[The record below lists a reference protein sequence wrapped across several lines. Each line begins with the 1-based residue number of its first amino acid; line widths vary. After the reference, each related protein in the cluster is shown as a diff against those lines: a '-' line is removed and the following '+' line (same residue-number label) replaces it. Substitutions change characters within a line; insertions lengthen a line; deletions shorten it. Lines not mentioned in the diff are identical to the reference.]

1 MDDWEQEYEEN
12 PEPVILI
19 KSEAEVRRIMERKLV
34 EDSDN
39 ALTDSLFGVPEKA
52 IAKPIIIIPQPKI
65 IQKRKPIEKNKD
77 VVNQK
82 RLKQEKIRHE
92 EIFGHGELDE
102 IEEKYYNFEEKY
114 R

>member
-12 PEPVILI
+12 PEPII
-19 KSEAEVRRIMERKLV
+19 KSEAEVKSIIERKLV

-39 ALTDSLFGVPEKA
+39 ALTDSLFGVT
-52 IAKPIIIIPQPKI
+52 AKPILKPIVIIPTPKI
-65 IQKRKPIEKNKD
+65 IQKRKPIVEKDKD
-77 VVNQK
+77 TVNQN
-82 RLKQEKIRHE
+82 RLRKQEKIRHE

-102 IEEKYYNFEEKY
+102 IEEKYYNFEDKY

>member
-12 PEPVILI
+12 PEPVI
-19 KSEAEVRRIMERKLV
+19 KSEAEVKSIMERKLV

-39 ALTDSLFGVPEKA
+39 ALTDSLFGLPAKA
-52 IAKPIIIIPQPKI
+52 LAKPIIIIPQPKI
-65 IQKRKPIEKNKD
+65 IQKRKPIVEKNKD
-77 VVNQK
+77 TVNQN
-82 RLKQEKIRHE
+82 RLRKQEKIRHE

>member
-12 PEPVILI
+12 PEPVI
-19 KSEAEVRRIMERKLV
+19 KSEAEVKSIMERKLV

-39 ALTDSLFGVPEKA
+39 ALTDSLFGVT
-52 IAKPIIIIPQPKI
+52 AKPIPKPIIIPQPKT
-65 IQKRKPIEKNKD
+65 IQKRKPILEKDKD
-77 VVNQK
+77 TVNQN
-82 RLKQEKIRHE
+82 RLRKQEKIRHE

-102 IEEKYYNFEEKY
+102 IEEKYYNFEDKY